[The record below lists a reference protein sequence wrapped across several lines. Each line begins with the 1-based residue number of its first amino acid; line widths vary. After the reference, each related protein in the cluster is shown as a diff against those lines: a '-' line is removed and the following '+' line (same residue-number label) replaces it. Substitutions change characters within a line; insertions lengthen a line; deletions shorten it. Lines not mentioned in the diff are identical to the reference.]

1 MSFLNM
7 IQRGNIQRI
16 KELHN
21 IGQRPD
27 AIVTKFR
34 EYGIDI
40 SENLVNCVINGEL
53 DELDR
58 VALPKSAVTNLEAEI
73 NNLASGVL
81 PA

>member
-21 IGQRPD
+21 IGQRSD
-27 AIVTKFR
+27 AIVAKFG
-34 EYGIDI
+34 EY
-40 SENLVNCVINGEL
+40 GEL

-58 VALPKSAVTNLEAEI
+58 VALPKSAVTSLEVEI
-73 NNLASGVL
+73 NNLASGLL

>member
-1 MSFLNM
+1 MSFLNL

-21 IGQRPD
+21 IGQRSD
-27 AIVTKFR
+27 AIVAKFG
-34 EYGIDI
+34 EYGINI
-40 SENLVNCVINGEL
+40 SESLVNCVINGEL

-58 VALPKSAVTNLEAEI
+58 VALPKSAVTSLEVEI
-73 NNLASGVL
+73 NNLASGLL

>member
-16 KELHN
+16 KELHS

-27 AIVTKFR
+27 AIVAKFG

-40 SENLVNCVINGEL
+40 SESLVNCVINGEL
-53 DELDR
+53 DKLDR
-58 VALPKSAVTNLEAEI
+58 VALPKSAVISLEAEI
-73 NNLASGVL
+73 NNLASVSL

>member
-7 IQRGNIQRI
+7 VLRGNIKRI
-16 KELHN
+16 KELHS

-27 AIVTKFR
+27 AIVSLFKKH
-34 EYGIDI
+34 GIDI
-40 SENLVNCVINGEL
+40 SESLVTCVIRGEL

-58 VALPKSAVTNLEAEI
+58 VALPKSAVASLQAEI
-73 NNLASGVL
+73 DNLASGLL